1 MSSALLLL
9 LAATPV
15 DFDLKLLP
23 TSRGCVARSE
33 DDILVCGMSTSER
46 QRVRP
51 APESYPDKPL
61 VAEMALPNGWKANLN
76 VTSAVLPGAVSN
88 RAMVTLK
95 MPF

>member
-9 LAATPV
+9 LAPATA

-23 TSRGCVARSE
+23 SSRSCIARSQ

-61 VAEMALPNGWKANLN
+61 VAEVTLPNGWKANFN
-76 VTSAVLPGAVSN
+76 ATSAVLPGAISN

-95 MPF
+95 IPL